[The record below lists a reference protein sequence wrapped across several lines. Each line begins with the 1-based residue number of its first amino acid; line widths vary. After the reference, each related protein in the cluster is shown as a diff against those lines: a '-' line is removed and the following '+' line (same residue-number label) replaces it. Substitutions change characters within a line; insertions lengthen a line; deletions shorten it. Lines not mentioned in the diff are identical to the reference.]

1 MDEIEKEQKFDA
13 IYMAIQHGYIT
24 AARSAFEASLQI
36 AVDEKLDQIINIFE
50 KKGAHCLIEDI
61 QKLKH
66 SIN

>member
-1 MDEIEKEQKFDA
+1 LR
-13 IYMAIQHGYIT
+13 YRYIT

-66 SIN
+66 TIN